1 MNNPIIETHG
11 LSKWF
16 GEVVALNNV
25 DLSIPPGL
33 TGVLGPNGA
42 GKSTFIKLILGL
54 YRPSRGTVRLLGENP
69 RNNANTLK
77 RIGYCPEIDAF
88 HENLTGFE
96 FVRSLCR
103 HWGMGRSESSE
114 AAAQACEIVRMT
126 GRMHDPIDEYSKGM
140 RQRIKIAQ
148 ALASRPQ
155 LLVLDEP
162 LTGLD
167 PQGREEMFALI
178 HWLGDTGHSV
188 IVSSH
193 VLHEVERV
201 TDSIV
206 LLYRGS
212 VLAQGKI
219 GDIRDMIDEHP
230 HTITV
235 ESSEPRRVV
244 RCFAED
250 PDLIGLDVDG
260 AQLTLRTRD
269 PNRCYQ
275 RLNELALED
284 VSLVRSIQCA
294 DGNLQAVFDYLVH

>member
-1 MNNPIIETHG
+1 MNIPIIETHG

-42 GKSTFIKLILGL
+42 GKSTFIKLMLGL
-54 YRPSRGTVRLLGENP
+54 YRPSRGEVRLLAENP
-69 RNNANTLK
+69 RNNANVLK
-77 RIGYCPEIDAF
+77 KIGYCPEIDAF

-96 FVRSLCR
+96 FVHSLCR
-103 HWGMGRSESSE
+103 HWGMGRIEARE
-114 AAAQACEIVRMT
+114 AASQACEIVRMT
-126 GRMHDPIDEYSKGM
+126 DRMHDPIDEYSKGM

-148 ALASRPQ
+148 ALASRPE

-178 HWLGDTGHSV
+178 HWLGETGHSV

-219 GDIRDMIDEHP
+219 AEIRELIDEHP

-235 ESSEPRRVV
+235 ESAAPRSLAS
-244 RCFAED
+244 CFAQD
-250 PDLIGLDVDG
+250 PNLLGLDIED
-260 AQLTLRTRD
+260 ARLTLRTRD

-275 RLNELALED
+275 RLNDLALED
-284 VSLVRSIQCA
+284 ASLIKSIRCA